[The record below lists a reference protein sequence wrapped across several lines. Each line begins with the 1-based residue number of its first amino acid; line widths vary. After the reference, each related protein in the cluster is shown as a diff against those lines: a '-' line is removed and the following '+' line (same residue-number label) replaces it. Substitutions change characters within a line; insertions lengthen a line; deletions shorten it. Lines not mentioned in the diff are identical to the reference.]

1 MMNVIEKCKVSRETV
16 DRLKTYQQ
24 LVLEWNH
31 RFNLIS
37 KQSETVIWER
47 HILDSLQLCEYI
59 KAQDKI
65 LLDLG
70 AGAGFPGIVIAIA
83 AKQLFPKLTV
93 HLVESIAKKVSFLN
107 MVKDTLEL
115 NAVIHHDRIENIK
128 LKNVDIITSRALA
141 SLPKLLEY
149 SISFCN
155 KNTKMLFLK
164 GEKWESE
171 VKEALQLRNFEFTAM
186 SSQTDEKGKILYI
199 NRLGDEI

>member
-70 AGAGFPGIVIAIA
+70 TGAGFPGLVIAIA
-83 AKQLFPKLTV
+83 AKQLFPKLTI

-141 SLPKLLEY
+141 SLLKLLEY
-149 SISFCN
+149 SIPFCN

-164 GEKWESE
+164 
-171 VKEALQLRNFEFTAM
+171 VIIIYYLVM
-186 SSQTDEKGKILYI
+186 SSH
-199 NRLGDEI
+199 